1 MLGDVSHKGSHTPCK
16 QQQQHKQQQK
26 QQKQQKQKQKQQQQH
41 CKGHIDSSK
50 HKEPIC

>member
-16 QQQQHKQQQK
+16 QQQQQQK
-26 QQKQQKQKQKQQQQH
+26 QQH